1 MTEPEQ
7 VIKDGLDR
15 TPEMMAA
22 LMKLFIQKKDVDS
35 RVQIKMQMKA
45 LLDLAS
51 VDTTFPE
58 NNLPDSK
65 VTSARDAAIHG
76 APVLGGHQ
84 FAGGPV
90 PGIPAP
96 GPRINNNDL
105 VK

>member
-22 LMKLFIQKKDVDS
+22 LMKIFIQKKDVDS

-58 NNLPDSK
+58 NALPDSK
-65 VTSARDAAIHG
+65 VASARDAAIHG
-76 APVLGGHQ
+76 APVLGGVQ
-84 FAGGPV
+84 FAGGP
-90 PGIPAP
+90 
-96 GPRINNNDL
+96 GPHGPEPLRRINNNDL
-105 VK
+105 VQ